1 MLFRDILN
9 YELFVLSGTPV
20 TVATLVSALLVLV
33 ATFVISFL
41 IQRALRRAFAG
52 RGGITFPH
60 VLSRLLHYLIVVV
73 GFVLALDTI
82 GFSLGTLF
90 TAGAVFAVGLG
101 FAMQNIAQ
109 NFVSGVILLIERTIK
124 PGDVL
129 EVQNTVVH
137 VMAMGIRTTIA
148 RTRDDE
154 ELIIPNSVL
163 VQGTVKNYTYQ
174 DSIYRLRALVGVVY
188 SSDMR
193 RVRQILESTARGL
206 PFRSHKREPRIL
218 MKEFGN
224 SSVDFDVSV
233 WIDNPWE
240 APMDLSKL
248 HEAIWFAFKDADI
261 TIAFPQLDV
270 HFDGDVTRSLTRI
283 SASAA

>member
-9 YELFVLSGTPV
+9 YQLFVLSGTPV
-20 TVATLVSALLVLV
+20 TVATLVSALLLLIGS
-33 ATFVISFL
+33 FVISLL
-41 IQRALRRAFAG
+41 IQRALKRAFAG
-52 RGGITFPH
+52 PTGLPFPH

-82 GFSLGTLF
+82 GFSIGNLF

-101 FAMQNIAQ
+101 FAMQNIVQ
-109 NFVSGVILLIERTIK
+109 NFVSGVILLVERTIK

-129 EVQNTVVH
+129 EVQNTVVR
-137 VMAMGIRTTIA
+137 VVAMGIRTTIA
-148 RTRDDE
+148 RTREDE

-163 VQGTVKNYTYQ
+163 VQGMVKNYTYH
-174 DSIYRLRALVGVVY
+174 DSIFRLRALVGVVY
-188 SSDMR
+188 GSDMR
-193 RVRQILESTARGL
+193 RVRQILEGTASAL
-206 PFRSHKREPRIL
+206 PFRSHKRDPRIL
-218 MKEFGN
+218 LKEFGN
-224 SSVDFDVSV
+224 SSVNFDVSV

-240 APMDLSKL
+240 APMGLSKL
-248 HEAIWFAFKDADI
+248 HEAIWFAFQDGDI

-270 HFDGDVTRSLTRI
+270 HFDPDVTRSLTRV